1 MSSLSV
7 CITCYDGD
15 YHLLED
21 LLKHFSNQ
29 TVAPDEIII
38 SSSGLKEDDLLNK
51 ESLLINDEEVPVVQ
65 TNSEERIMQ
74 SVARNKGASAATKD
88 LIMFFDVDDIP
99 HPQKIEATKHIF
111 EDASV
116 DALLHNYIPPGYYS
130 WPERKGHDWPDLP
143 FLRVDEYPPLLKV
156 ASKNPDNTNIIIEG
170 EHPAHQAH
178 ITLKRSIF
186 DTVQF
191 DEDVE
196 MYRKEDGKFCQDVFD
211 SGINFVYSLLKL
223 VQYN

>member
-29 TVAPDEIII
+29 TEAPDEIII

-74 SVARNKGASAATKD
+74 SVARNKGATAASKD

-116 DALLHNYIPPGYYS
+116 DAFLHNYIPPGYYT
-130 WPERKGHDWPDLP
+130 WPDRKGHDWPDLP

>member
-74 SVARNKGASAATKD
+74 SVARNRGSQSATKD
-88 LIMFFDVDDIP
+88 LIMFF
-99 HPQKIEATKHIF
+99 
-111 EDASV
+111 
-116 DALLHNYIPPGYYS
+116 
-130 WPERKGHDWPDLP
+130 
-143 FLRVDEYPPLLKV
+143 
-156 ASKNPDNTNIIIEG
+156 
-170 EHPAHQAH
+170 
-178 ITLKRSIF
+178 
-186 DTVQF
+186 
-191 DEDVE
+191 
-196 MYRKEDGKFCQDVFD
+196 
-211 SGINFVYSLLKL
+211 
-223 VQYN
+223 